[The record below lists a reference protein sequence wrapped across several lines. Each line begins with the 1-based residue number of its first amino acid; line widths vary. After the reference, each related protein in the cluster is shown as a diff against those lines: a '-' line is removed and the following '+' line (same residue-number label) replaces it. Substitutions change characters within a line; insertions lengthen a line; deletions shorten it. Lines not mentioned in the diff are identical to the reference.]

1 MAESCSAV
9 SGVAIAGGA
18 DISRRLVARVR
29 SMETSKTLSLFWEA
43 PVCTR
48 GGSFTGGSM
57 EGAWSRWERNHRGLM
72 NFTYTCS
79 GSWSSRLSICPLGTN
94 PAFANNAL
102 AAVFDALVEANSLG
116 VLHAACA
123 AVSNRSATP

>member
-48 GGSFTGGSM
+48 GVEFYGRFDGGGVEPMGNAITGG
-57 EGAWSRWERNHRGLM
+57 G
-72 NFTYTCS
+72 
-79 GSWSSRLSICPLGTN
+79 
-94 PAFANNAL
+94 
-102 AAVFDALVEANSLG
+102 
-116 VLHAACA
+116 
-123 AVSNRSATP
+123 